1 MFHKY
6 FNFIC
11 FIFAKR
17 FNFTNWE
24 KKNIENYKAWQ
35 EYAFE
40 QAFAIPTF
48 ERESITAVNK
58 RVKYYDVYIGSD
70 SKSGHENLELTEEK
84 GIAAE

>member
-1 MFHKY
+1 MY
-6 FNFIC
+6 NYT
-11 FIFAKR
+11 R
-17 FNFTNWE
+17 FVSDDNTALLNKITSAESFDE
-24 KKNIENYKAWQ
+24 QKNIENYKAWQ

-70 SKSGHENLELTEEK
+70 SKSV
-84 GIAAE
+84 